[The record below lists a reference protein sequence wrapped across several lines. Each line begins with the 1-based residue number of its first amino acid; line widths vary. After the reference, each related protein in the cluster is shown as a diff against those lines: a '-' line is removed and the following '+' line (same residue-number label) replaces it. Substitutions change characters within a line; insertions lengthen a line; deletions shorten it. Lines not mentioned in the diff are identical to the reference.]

1 MPWSQLPQHP
11 SIRTRRDDD
20 VLCAMCFLG
29 KKTGRNYRISI
40 FKNRLQIFFW
50 ETRIWRWNLVATGKI
65 SSPPIVRS
73 QNMALTLSSRQLDL
87 EAKLRDEDLLPK
99 NRAILGHFRWF
110 FLPFIPSDHPPVT
123 KVAKAIEKSRQ
134 DADEEEEQKFKVNLT
149 TLFWKHFS

>member
-20 VLCAMCFLG
+20 VLCAMCFLD

-40 FKNRLQIFFW
+40 FKNRLLFFFW

-134 DADEEEEQKFKVNLT
+134 DADEEEEQKIKVNLT
-149 TLFWKHFS
+149 TLF